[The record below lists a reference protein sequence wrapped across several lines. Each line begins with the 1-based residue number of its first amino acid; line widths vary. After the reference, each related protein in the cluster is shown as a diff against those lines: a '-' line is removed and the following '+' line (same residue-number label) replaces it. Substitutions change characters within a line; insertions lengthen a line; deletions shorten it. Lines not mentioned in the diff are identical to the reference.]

1 MLRQDVLD
9 AAAAGTFHIYSV
21 DNIDQALEL
30 FTGYSAKSIDD
41 GVLARVEELQALSRS
56 FSEKEGDKDRE

>member
-21 DNIDQALEL
+21 DSIDQALEL
-30 FTGYSAKSIDD
+30 LTGYSAKSIDD
-41 GVLARVEELQALSRS
+41 CVLARVEELQALSRA
-56 FSEKEGDKDRE
+56 FSEKGEDKDRE